1 MSEQIQSSIIVLTY
15 NNLFSCT
22 IPCIES
28 IVKYTN
34 LNKNELII
42 IDNFSTDETRDWLK
56 TIQKQSVSKNIKV
69 ILNDENL
76 GYASGNN
83 VGIRLAKGQNVVLL
97 NNDTL
102 VSDGWLEQIVAPLA
116 NSKVGLVGPITNRI
130 GSMQQITIPGLT
142 EANYERLSLSYTKKH
157 KNDYF
162 NVKKLCFFCVAIN
175 RKLIEA
181 IGLLDENFGR
191 GNFEDDDYCLSTLRA
206 GYKIL
211 IAEGVF
217 VFHKGSYSF
226 NQVCKSEYAKLIEK
240 NLRYFESKHSVSY
253 SYENL
258 LLDYKEIHDKADE
271 HETYLYRKPIFDLI
285 NGLIRPK
292 IVPSYARQVIKE
304 IDRRF
309 FFGSIRWLYTRF
321 SSLKELPI
329 KLRSYIKFYQ
339 TYDIEG
345 CWYRLKEML
354 RISEKKQNQIQI
366 PDELPRDTPIFVLSY
381 NRLTCL
387 KKLID
392 YLCECGYSENI
403 VIIDNASTYPPLLNY
418 LTNTKLKV
426 VRLPKNYGHLAL
438 WKSRCFEDI
447 ITRIPF
453 VLTDCDI
460 IPDEHCP
467 KDFLQ
472 YFYQVLRSD
481 SSVTKVG
488 FALSISD
495 IPAEYN
501 RKDEVVLWEMQH
513 WLNPCKNK
521 DFYRTPIDTTFAL
534 YRPNI
539 KPYMKKWWASLR
551 SNYPYIARHY
561 PWYIT
566 CKSEPEVIAEERYY
580 KKNIKDVSSH
590 WYTTNYLTNRQNK

>member
-1 MSEQIQSSIIVLTY
+1 MSKQIQSSIIVLTY

-22 IPCIES
+22 VPCIES
-28 IVKYTN
+28 ILKYTD

-42 IDNFSTDETRDWLK
+42 VDNFSTDETRDWLK
-56 TIQKQSVSKNIKV
+56 KIQKESVSKNIKIV
-69 ILNDENL
+69 LNEENL

-130 GSMQQITIPGLT
+130 GSMQQVTIPGLT
-142 EANYERLSLSYTKKH
+142 EANYERLSSSYTIKH
-157 KNDYF
+157 RGDYF

-175 RKLIEA
+175 RKLIDT
-181 IGLLDENFGR
+181 IGLLDSNFGR

-206 GYKIL
+206 GYEIL

-217 VFHKGSYSF
+217 VYHKGSFSF
-226 NQVCKSEYAKLIEK
+226 NQVDKSEYAKLIEK

-258 LLDYKEIHDKADE
+258 LFDYKEIQDKANE
-271 HETYLYRKPIFDLI
+271 HETYLYRKPILDLI
-285 NGLIRPK
+285 NGLVRPR
-292 IVPSYARQVIKE
+292 IVPSSAKQVVKE

-309 FFGSIRWLYTRF
+309 FFGSIRWLYSKINT
-321 SSLKELPI
+321 LKGLPI
-329 KLRSYIKFYQ
+329 KLRSYIRFYQ
-339 TYDIEG
+339 TYDMEG
-345 CWYRLKEML
+345 CLYRLKEKL
-354 RISEKKQNQIQI
+354 RILGRKRTQIQI
-366 PDELPRDTPIFVLSY
+366 SDELPPDIPIFILSY
-381 NRLTCL
+381 NRLICL
-387 KKLID
+387 RKLID
-392 YLCECGYSENI
+392 FLCKCGYSNNI
-403 VIIDNASTYPPLLNY
+403 VIVDNASTYPPLLDY
-418 LTNTKLKV
+418 LAKTKLKV

-438 WKSRCFEDI
+438 WKSRYFEDI
-447 ITRIPF
+447 ITRVPF

-460 IPDEHCP
+460 IPDEKCP
-467 KDFLQ
+467 KNFLK
-472 YFYQVLRSD
+472 YFYQVLKRNPSI
-481 SSVTKVG
+481 TKVG

-495 IPAEYN
+495 IPDEYI
-501 RKDEVVLWEMQH
+501 RKDEVISWEIQH
-513 WLNPCKNK
+513 WLNPCKNEN
-521 DFYRTPIDTTFAL
+521 FYITPIDTTFAI

-539 KPYMKKWWASLR
+539 RPYMQEWWASLR

-566 CKSEPEVIAEERYY
+566 CKSEPEVLQEERYY
-580 KKNIKDVSSH
+580 KENIKSVSSH
-590 WYTTNYLTNRQNK
+590 WYTTNYLVNRQGK